1 LQLKLFCAFIDFQK
15 AFDTIN
21 RVQLWSKLLKSGV
34 SAKLFNVIY
43 NLYKGAKSYVN
54 FNNQCSHIFQC
65 LIGVR
70 QGENRSPLLF
80 AIFLNDLHN
89 YLSDHYSGLQYL
101 HELLKNHSSDINL
114 DEHFHKILLLL
125 YADDTILMAESI
137 NELQNAIDAMSQYCD
152 KWNLKINASKSKILI
167 FSKGKIRNI
176 PVVKFGNNNL
186 EVVFDYVYLGCSFN
200 YNGTFLK
207 AIKRQY
213 DVASR
218 AMFSIISK
226 SRKLQLDIDTQ
237 VHLFNTMVIP
247 IMMYGAEVCGY
258 TNSKL
263 IDKLQLRFCKM
274 LLNVKRSTPN
284 VMVLGELGMYPLD
297 IYIKVKMISFW
308 LKLTQSNKCKLSY
321 IMYKLLYILGDV
333 SPWLTEIQSICN
345 NAGFQY
351 IWLSQDVGINVEW
364 LKECIFQRCKDQY
377 EQLWH
382 EQINNSSKCI
392 IYRMYKTEF
401 KFEKYLVNSTF
412 KLRQIY
418 TKFRC
423 RSSRIPIESG
433 ICSGTQRQ
441 DRSCSLCAINEVGYE
456 FHYIFICPFF
466 KNDRILLLENYFWHS
481 PSAFKMNLLFNT
493 SGKRLKNLCKFIEI
507 TMKQF

>member
-1 LQLKLFCAFIDFQK
+1 
-15 AFDTIN
+15 
-21 RVQLWSKLLKSGV
+21 
-34 SAKLFNVIY
+34 
-43 NLYKGAKSYVN
+43 
-54 FNNQCSHIFQC
+54 
-65 LIGVR
+65 
-70 QGENRSPLLF
+70 
-80 AIFLNDLHN
+80 
-89 YLSDHYSGLQYL
+89 
-101 HELLKNHSSDINL
+101 
-114 DEHFHKILLLL
+114 
-125 YADDTILMAESI
+125 M
-137 NELQNAIDAMSQYCD
+137 
-152 KWNLKINASKSKILI
+152 
-167 FSKGKIRNI
+167 
-176 PVVKFGNNNL
+176 VV
-186 EVVFDYVYLGCSFN
+186 
-200 YNGTFLK
+200 
-207 AIKRQY
+207 
-213 DVASR
+213 
-218 AMFSIISK
+218 
-226 SRKLQLDIDTQ
+226 
-237 VHLFNTMVIP
+237 P
-247 IMMYGAEVCGY
+247 IMMYGADVWGY

-263 IDKLQLRFCKM
+263 IEKLQLRFCKI

-351 IWLSQDVGINVEW
+351 IWLSQGVGINVEW

-433 ICSGTQRQ
+433 ICSGIQRQ
-441 DRSCSLCAINEVGYE
+441 DRLCSLCAINEVGDE

-481 PSAFKMNLLFNT
+481 PSAFKMNLSFNT
-493 SGKRLKNLCKFIEI
+493 SGKRLKNVNSLKLF
-507 TMKQF
+507 

>member
-1 LQLKLFCAFIDFQK
+1 
-15 AFDTIN
+15 
-21 RVQLWSKLLKSGV
+21 
-34 SAKLFNVIY
+34 
-43 NLYKGAKSYVN
+43 
-54 FNNQCSHIFQC
+54 
-65 LIGVR
+65 
-70 QGENRSPLLF
+70 
-80 AIFLNDLHN
+80 
-89 YLSDHYSGLQYL
+89 
-101 HELLKNHSSDINL
+101 
-114 DEHFHKILLLL
+114 
-125 YADDTILMAESI
+125 
-137 NELQNAIDAMSQYCD
+137 
-152 KWNLKINASKSKILI
+152 
-167 FSKGKIRNI
+167 
-176 PVVKFGNNNL
+176 
-186 EVVFDYVYLGCSFN
+186 
-200 YNGTFLK
+200 
-207 AIKRQY
+207 
-213 DVASR
+213 
-218 AMFSIISK
+218 MFSIISK

-237 VHLFNTMVIP
+237 VHLFNTMVVP
-247 IMMYGAEVCGY
+247 IMMYGADVWGY

-263 IDKLQLRFCKM
+263 IEKLQLRFCKI
-274 LLNVKRSTPN
+274 LLSVKRSTPN

-333 SPWLTEIQSICN
+333 SPWLTEIQSIYN

-351 IWLSQDVGINVEW
+351 IWLSQGVGINVEW

-433 ICSGTQRQ
+433 IFSGTQRQ
-441 DRSCSLCAINEVGYE
+441 DRLCSLCAINEVGDE

-507 TMKQF
+507 IMKQF